1 MQGGVFLNYT
11 TPSAIITGASGGIGQ
26 ALARRFASGG
36 YRLFLQGYKQMDR
49 LQSLA
54 RKLQEQYHTSVHTFS
69 CDISDYSS
77 VSAMFHE
84 ILQSDSYPEV
94 LVNNAGIAHFALL
107 QDMEEA
113 DWDRVMNTNAKSVF
127 SCCKNI
133 LPAMLHQHRGSIINI
148 SSMWGCTGSS
158 MEAAYSASK
167 GAVNALTRALGKELA
182 PSGIRVNAIACGVID
197 TPMNDCLAPE
207 DRQALAEEIPMQRF
221 GRPEEV
227 ADLAWYLA
235 GPDSSYLTA
244 QVLPLDGAYM

>member
-1 MQGGVFLNYT
+1 MNYT

-26 ALARRFASGG
+26 ALAKRFASGG

-54 RKLQEQYHTSVHTFS
+54 RELQEQYHTSVHTFS

-77 VSAMFHE
+77 VRAMFHE

-158 MEAAYSASK
+158 MEAA
-167 GAVNALTRALGKELA
+167 
-182 PSGIRVNAIACGVID
+182 
-197 TPMNDCLAPE
+197 
-207 DRQALAEEIPMQRF
+207 
-221 GRPEEV
+221 
-227 ADLAWYLA
+227 
-235 GPDSSYLTA
+235 
-244 QVLPLDGAYM
+244 